1 MKINLIV
8 AHCKNYGI
16 GFRNKLPWNYKCDM
30 KWFKEKTSITN
41 QEFKNPALIMGK
53 NTWFSLP
60 KRPLPKRIN
69 YVLSTTLDSP
79 FAYNNVD
86 SIVNDCKEKNVDV
99 LWIIG
104 GSRIYNTFIKHNL
117 VDFQYVTIIDKD
129 YECDT
134 FFQPNYQRSMWKL
147 LSSNREKEK
156 NTDLIFTIYEKT
168 NKTI

>member
-16 GFRNKLPWNYKCDM
+16 GFQNELPWYYKCDM
-30 KWFKEKTSITN
+30 KWFREITSIKNT
-41 QEFKNPALIMGK
+41 QFKNPALLMGK

-60 KRPLPKRIN
+60 NRPLPKRIN
-69 YVLSTTLDSP
+69 YVLSTKLDSP
-79 FAYNNVD
+79 FAYNNIE
-86 SIVNDCKEKNVDV
+86 SILDDCREKNVDV

-104 GSRIYNTFIKHNL
+104 GARVYDTFVDNDL

-134 FFQPNYQRSMWKL
+134 FFQPKYKDPKWKL
-147 LSSNREKEK
+147 VSSSREKEE
-156 NTDLIFTIYEKT
+156 NTDLIFNVYKNT
-168 NKTI
+168 NKTK